1 MDGIVLLAKQ
11 PGDTSFSS
19 LFNVK
24 KALNTTKVG
33 HTGTLDSFAQG
44 LLVVCVGRLT
54 KLAGN
59 ITEFNKSYSAIIK
72 FGEETDTLEYTGQ
85 VIKKAELPTLDD
97 LKNILK
103 KYSGELDQIPP
114 AYSAIHVD
122 GKRASDLIRA
132 GKSVEIKSRKI
143 YIFKNELV
151 EYKLNNQN
159 LVEYCRINFTVSKGT
174 YIRSL
179 ARDIAK
185 DLNSAGHLI
194 GLYRTSVGNFSIEN
208 ACGFNSMQNFSIES
222 AIQTAEKFKNSN
234 VKQIDEEY
242 KKEIQNQIKENIL
255 PFSKNCAELCGFT
268 SVVIYKNFEF
278 SFKNGKPIL
287 NEWFYQK
294 MIHIS
299 ENEKIAVFTENEEF
313 LGLINRK
320 DKKHLSYLF
329 VIN

>member
-72 FGEETDTLEYTGQ
+72 FGEETDTLEYTGE
-85 VIKKAELPTLDD
+85 VIKKASLPSLES
-97 LKNILK
+97 LKSILN
-103 KYSGELDQIPP
+103 KYKGELDQIPP
-114 AYSAIHVD
+114 AYSAIHVN

-132 GKSVEIKSRKI
+132 GKEVEIKSRKI
-143 YIFKNELV
+143 TIFENNLV
-151 EYKLNNQN
+151 NYKLNNEN
-159 LVEYCRINFTVSKGT
+159 LVEYCQIDFTVSKGT

-185 DLNSAGHLI
+185 DLNSAGHLV
-194 GLYRTSVGNFSIEN
+194 GLYRTSVGNFSIKD
-208 ACGFNSMQNFSIES
+208 ACGYNLMQDFSIEN
-222 AIQTAEKFKNSN
+222 AIKKA
-234 VKQIDEEY
+234 EEY
-242 KKEIQNQIKENIL
+242 KDNIVNKENYDRNIIQQEIKTNIIS
-255 PFSKNCAELCGFT
+255 FSENCAEMCGFK
-268 SVVIYKNFEF
+268 SVFINSQYLMD
-278 SFKNGKPIL
+278 FKNGKPIKYKWFKENL
-287 NEWFYQK
+287 NF
-294 MIHIS
+294 S
-299 ENEKIAVFTENEEF
+299 EDDKIAVFSEDKNF
-313 LGLINRK
+313 NGLIKNEK
-320 DKKHLSYLF
+320 NHLSYVF